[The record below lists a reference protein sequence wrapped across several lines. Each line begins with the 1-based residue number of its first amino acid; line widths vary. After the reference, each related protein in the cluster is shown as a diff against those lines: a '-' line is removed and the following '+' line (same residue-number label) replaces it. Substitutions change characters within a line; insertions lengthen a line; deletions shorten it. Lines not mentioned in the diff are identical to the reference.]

1 VPGQEKKLF
10 WVLTRGGA
18 CGYSLHVFFGE
29 RINWEG
35 VMKHIVFGLVVL
47 GMSWVS
53 AGAAELA
60 EHVKRVEIL
69 RGVNYGDPELNDDD
83 RHRFEFELTT
93 DSTLTNPVAKV
104 EVTCPAGGAFTLMP
118 GDDSYGADGAIELLE
133 KHVSASGTEVRW
145 CFEVSDAEF
154 ADLTPYYAT
163 DSATSYTIDLGF
175 EDGTMAQTT
184 VSFGDGGQ
192 ALPEISGIPALAG
205 PDFSEALAS
214 SVVFTW
220 QPVGESSANL
230 IFLDL
235 EKAGTSAEQEF
246 STDYMSQTQVGF
258 DLSEGTWRIG
268 FGYAHALESQNA
280 EGVACRVGTFARSEY
295 QAEVEES
302 GDTDLDGMTDGWERQ
317 IIDANA
323 TDDISSLA
331 EVKTDD
337 DFDGDG
343 RTNLQEFQAGSNPTV
358 AVGDHVYGI
367 GMFKGIGEENDGTEY
382 TLEFELETDQ
392 TVQSLTF
399 YPADDPALRLSMD
412 PENLS
417 PFELQVPGYTG
428 LTFVATPSRAT
439 VGEQVQWSLSVD
451 LKLAMYL
458 DEVFPEGYYTVEL
471 VYSDGATDRTR
482 LWFGAYA
489 DGSPA
494 PEMLLQQ
501 PEQIPELTP
510 SLADT
515 GDATLISWDAWAEVL
530 QADPAARV
538 VLSLGQ
544 DGTQT
549 EYSLNAAVTSQ
560 QVKLADGFWTC
571 NLAFGVGYGL
581 GGQVHN
587 EDGIAIEVAKYA
599 EQTRTFQIP
608 LIVDTDNDLMP
619 DAWEYQIIDADS
631 TDSINTLDDVKP
643 DDDFDGDGRKNLE
656 EYLAGSIPTLADGI
670 AAHLVRADLHVA
682 KRFADPQTDLANYS
696 VCLSVE
702 TDWSVD
708 SVSIVSP
715 KGFTVEMDW
724 GDNGL
729 DESGLVYIWTDN
741 LGLGRQ
747 WHYEEYA
754 LVDWTETFGGGEYR
768 LRVEYC
774 GGGSDE
780 TEIAFTIDAASAP
793 SLLFPEQRPVLISP
807 QMGESVDA
815 GGLVLQWEACT
826 DEQAKLILLELEEIG
841 GEQTLSLQLT
851 NTTRTSAHFAS
862 DDFAFEEGKTYGV
875 NLEFANEGEFV
886 NPDGILCGVVL
897 GMRSQSLFATSPAGM
912 LRVLA
917 GWNLCSVPV
926 QIADTAAELAV
937 TPEGQSLKQ
946 GALYAWSAGQGRYQ
960 SLTDDAALTPQQ
972 GFWLYAPA
980 AGVSKAQ
987 TGTAVSGEIALAKG
1001 WNLVGPVAECAA
1013 PVDARMGGVIWTWN
1027 PADGQYAPVT
1037 SEDCL
1042 LPGHAYWI
1050 YAYAP
1055 VDAVNLGGTP

>member
-1 VPGQEKKLF
+1 
-10 WVLTRGGA
+10 
-18 CGYSLHVFFGE
+18 
-29 RINWEG
+29 
-35 VMKHIVFGLVVL
+35 MKRIVFGLVVL

-60 EHVKRVEIL
+60 EHVRQVEIL
-69 RGVNYGDPELNDDD
+69 RGVNYGDPDLSGDD
-83 RHRFEFELTT
+83 RYRFEFELIT
-93 DSTLTNPVAKV
+93 DPTLVNPVASV
-104 EVTCPAGGAFTLMP
+104 EVTCPAGGSFTLLP
-118 GDDSYGADGAIELLE
+118 GDDFSGAGGAVELLE
-133 KHVSASGTEVRW
+133 KHVSVFSTEVRW
-145 CFEVSDAEF
+145 CFEVSDAEI

-163 DSATSYTIDLGF
+163 DLATSYTIELTYG
-175 EDGTMAQTT
+175 DGTSAQTT
-184 VSFGDGGQ
+184 VDFSEGAQ
-192 ALPEISGIPALAG
+192 MLPEISGIPALDG

-220 QPVGESSANL
+220 PLVGESAANL

-235 EKAGTSAEQEF
+235 AKAGTSAEEEF
-246 STDYMSQTQVGF
+246 STDYMPQTQVGF
-258 DLSEGTWRIG
+258 DLGEGTWKIG
-268 FGYAHALESQNA
+268 FGYAHTVESQNS
-280 EGVACRVGTFARSEY
+280 EGVFCRVATFARSEY
-295 QAEVEES
+295 QAEVEEP

-317 IIDANA
+317 IVDASA
-323 TDDISSLA
+323 TDDISSLD

-358 AVGDHVYGI
+358 AIGDHVYGI
-367 GMFKGIGEENDGTEY
+367 GLFKGIGEASGGTEY
-382 TLEFELETDQ
+382 TLEFELESDQ
-392 TVQSLTF
+392 AVQSLAF
-399 YPADDPALRLSMD
+399 YPADDPAMRLSMA
-412 PENLS
+412 PESLT

-428 LTFVATPSRAT
+428 LTFAVTPSRVT

-458 DEVFPEGYYTVEL
+458 DEVFPEGYYTVEV
-471 VYSDGATDRTR
+471 VYVGGAADRTQ

-489 DGSPA
+489 SGIPA
-494 PEMLLQQ
+494 SETVFPQ

-515 GDATLISWDAWAEVL
+515 GDAVQISWDAWTEVYKV
-530 QADPAARV
+530 DPAARV
-538 VLSLGQ
+538 VLGLEQ
-544 DGTQT
+544 DETET

-560 QVKLADGFWTC
+560 QVSLADGFWTC
-571 NLAFGVGYGL
+571 SLAFGVGYGL
-581 GGQVHN
+581 AGQVHN
-587 EDGIAIEVAKYA
+587 EDGIAVEVAKYA
-599 EQTRTFQIP
+599 EQTRTFQVP

-631 TDSINTLDDVKP
+631 TDSIITLDDVKP

-682 KRFADPQTDLANYS
+682 KRFADPQADLANYS

-715 KGFTVEMDW
+715 KGFTVEMEW

-741 LGLGRQ
+741 LGLERQ

-754 LVDWTETFGGGEYR
+754 LEDWADTFGGGEYL

-780 TEIAFTIDAASAP
+780 TKLAFMIADASEQ
-793 SLLFPEQRPVLISP
+793 SLLFPEQRPVLVSP
-807 QMGESVDA
+807 QMGESLDA
-815 GGLVLQWEACT
+815 DGVVFQWEACT
-826 DEQAKLILLELEEIG
+826 DEQASLILLEVEESD
-841 GEQTLSLQLT
+841 GEQTRSLQLT

-862 DDFAFEEGKTYGV
+862 DDVAFEEGRTYGV
-875 NLEFANEGEFV
+875 HLEFANGREFV
-886 NPDGILCGVVL
+886 NPDGILCGVIL
-897 GMRSQSLFATSPAGM
+897 GQRSQSLFATSPAGM

-926 QIADTAAELAV
+926 QVAGTAAELTV

-946 GALYAWSAGQGRYQ
+946 GALYAWSAGQQRYQ

-972 GFWLYAPA
+972 GFWLYAPE

-987 TGTAVSGEIALAKG
+987 TGTAVSGDIVLAKG
-1001 WNLVGPVAECAA
+1001 WNLVGPAAECAV
-1013 PVDARMGGVIWTWN
+1013 PVDARIGEVVWTWK
-1027 PADGQYAPVT
+1027 PAEGQYELVDT
-1037 SEDCL
+1037 GNCL

-1050 YAYAP
+1050 YASAS
-1055 VDAVNLGGTP
+1055 VDPVNLGGTP